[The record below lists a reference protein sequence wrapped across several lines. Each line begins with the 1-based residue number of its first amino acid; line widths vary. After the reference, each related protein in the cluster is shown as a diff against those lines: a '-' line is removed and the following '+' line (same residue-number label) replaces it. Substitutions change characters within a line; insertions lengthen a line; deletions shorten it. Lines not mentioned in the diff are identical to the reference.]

1 MEQKPGEESIGNKGS
16 FQVSFIQRRAAVAVL
31 WRCLGLNSYL
41 VWMCFNESPGS
52 SSSMVTEVFP
62 HFLAASGGCVQDKD
76 CTWRVAAGV
85 SILPLVTAWSHPS
98 LSSLSCSLYPLSP
111 LVTVSGLHCHSHLP
125 HRWPPC
131 YCHTTPSP
139 PPPAQL
145 PPRRA
150 AATHRPAAEP
160 VTDGAAAAESYYS
173 SFPVTAAATSPG
185 PAVAAVF
192 AAGGPRRVT

>member
-1 MEQKPGEESIGNKGS
+1 M
-16 FQVSFIQRRAAVAVL
+16 AVL

-111 LVTVSGLHCHSHLP
+111 L
-125 HRWPPC
+125 
-131 YCHTTPSP
+131 
-139 PPPAQL
+139 
-145 PPRRA
+145 
-150 AATHRPAAEP
+150 
-160 VTDGAAAAESYYS
+160 
-173 SFPVTAAATSPG
+173 
-185 PAVAAVF
+185 
-192 AAGGPRRVT
+192 

>member
-1 MEQKPGEESIGNKGS
+1 M
-16 FQVSFIQRRAAVAVL
+16 AVL

-185 PAVAAVF
+185 PAAAAVF